1 MSLPAL
7 SQAQHTLCFFRLDP
21 QFHLHPLTPLPADIG
36 LFEPGSSLL
45 AGLEQGDRQRLEQAC
60 QAGQATRLGLTVG
73 GRRWRC
79 HLAPVEHGHWL
90 VSADIRRQETR
101 DEQGLLEWQLQRQW
115 RQQPDDSQAS
125 LPALLD
131 ILGEQ
136 LQPDRIILWRHYEA
150 EELLRPLY
158 SQGLPFALRP
168 VRADR
173 RYLRTLHQRGGL
185 SFGNC
190 AEQPLLSAF
199 DYLATDGIR
208 HRLDMPLPF
217 AGGPG
222 GLLSLEYAQAHGPMS
237 ATDLQFVASLATR
250 IAQVLEQAPA
260 LPPPSRYAD
269 DIMARLMPLL
279 CRHTGQDF
287 FNRLM
292 LQLASLTGA
301 SMVLAGL
308 QHPRAERVQAI
319 ACHLKGELCPPFT
332 YDLAGTPCAFS
343 RHSRERVCIH
353 PCGIAE
359 RFPGD
364 TMLSEQGMQAY
375 AGLSLKDSDGQ
386 PLGVLVLLFDR
397 PLTDSEGI
405 TALLSQLEPRV
416 AAELR
421 HRRDQE
427 QLMVAAAAFETREG
441 IFIANERMRIQR
453 ANQAFAHMCGL
464 EPDSLVG
471 TSLLSLRDK
480 DTDTAEVGVILRAL
494 HHRGWWQGEQRLARA
509 DGRSLPVN
517 LRISRMQDGLGLRHY
532 VCHAEDISEQKA
544 SRERI
549 EKMAY
554 FDELTGLHNRRFM
567 VEHIHHTV
575 ALAELESSRGAL
587 LLLDLDGFKNINDSL
602 GYGLGDRLLVQVAGR
617 LQQFCDQH
625 DDFSL
630 ARIASDEFVLL
641 CPRLGHGYSATK
653 TRTEQLAKALNELF
667 SLPFELDGLRLHLS
681 ISAGISLFPATGVEL
696 EEYLRQA
703 DTATHMAKRIAPGSH
718 VFFSPEMAEEV
729 QERLRLSNALQQA
742 LKNEELAL
750 HFQPQVS
757 LNGHG
762 VTGVEALLRWQPP
775 GQPPIP
781 PGHFI
786 PVAEETSL
794 ICDIGNW
801 VLARACERLQHWHRH
816 GSGPERLSVNISARH
831 FHSPDFT
838 TRLET
843 LLLQFPACRHRLTL
857 EVTESVILE
866 NLTESRT
873 RMARLKELG
882 LGLSIDDFGTGYSS
896 FAYLKELPVD
906 ELKLDRAFI
915 RHVDTA
921 PRDRAIIACIL
932 ALARELN
939 MTVVAEGVETEAQR
953 DQLQR
958 LGCPAF
964 QGFLMARPMPEQ
976 ALLEWLS
983 GTR

>member
-7 SQAQHTLCFFRLDP
+7 FQAQHRLCFFRLDP
-21 QFHLHPLTPLPADIG
+21 QYRLYPLTPLPDG
-36 LFEPGSSLL
+36 LNVFDTDAPLPNRL
-45 AGLEQGDRQRLEQAC
+45 TDDDRQRLEQAC
-60 QAGQATRLGLTVG
+60 QSGEASSLGLSVDG
-73 GRRWRC
+73 HRWQC

-90 VSADIRRQETR
+90 LSADIGRQESR
-101 DEQGLLEWQLQRQW
+101 DDRGLMEWQLQRQW
-115 RQQPDDSQAS
+115 DHEQEQGSGQ

-131 ILGEQ
+131 ILTGQ

-150 EELLRPLY
+150 DELLRPLY
-158 SQGLPFALRP
+158 SQGLPFALHP

-199 DYLATDGIR
+199 DYLAADGIR
-208 HRLDMPLPF
+208 HRLDVPLPF
-217 AGGPG
+217 ARGPG

-237 ATDLQFVASLATR
+237 ATDMQFVSTLATR
-250 IAQVLEQAPA
+250 LADALEQAPA
-260 LPPPSRYAD
+260 LPSPSRCAD
-269 DIMARLMPLL
+269 DIMNQLTPLL

-308 QHPRAERVQAI
+308 QHQQAEQVRVI
-319 ACHLKGELCPPFT
+319 ACHLRGELCPPFN

-343 RHSRERVCIH
+343 RESQEQICIH
-353 PCGIAE
+353 DAGITE
-359 RFPGD
+359 RFPD
-364 TMLSEQGMQAY
+364 DAMLTEHDLQAY
-375 AGLSLKDSDGQ
+375 AGLSLRDTGGQ
-386 PLGVLVLLFDR
+386 PLGVLVLLFDQ
-397 PLTDSEGI
+397 PLANNNEIKT
-405 TALLSQLEPRV
+405 LLSQLEPRV
-416 AAELR
+416 AAELQ

-427 QLMVAAAAFETREG
+427 HLMVAAAAFETREG
-441 IFIANERMRIQR
+441 IFIANSRMQIQR
-453 ANQAFAHMCGL
+453 ANRAFARMCGL

-471 TSLLSLRDK
+471 IPVLSLRDK
-480 DTDTAEVGVILRAL
+480 GPDTVDVGMILRTL
-494 HHRGWWQGEQRLARA
+494 RHQGWWQGEQRLART
-509 DGRSLPVN
+509 DGRTLPVN
-517 LRISRMQDGLGLRHY
+517 LRISQMHDGLGLCHY

-544 SRERI
+544 NRERI

-567 VEHIHHTV
+567 VDHISHTV
-575 ALAELESSRGAL
+575 ALAEHESTRGAL
-587 LLLDLDGFKNINDSL
+587 LLLDLDDFKNINDSL
-602 GYGLGDRLLVQVAGR
+602 GYALGDQLLIQVSQR

-667 SLPFELDGLRLHLS
+667 SLPFELNGLRLHLS
-681 ISAGISLFPATGVEL
+681 MSAGISLFPATEVAL

-729 QERLRLSNALQQA
+729 QERLQLSNALQLA
-742 LKNEELAL
+742 LKNEELQL
-750 HFQPQVS
+750 HFQPQVR
-757 LNGHG
+757 LDDQGL
-762 VTGVEALLRWQPP
+762 TGVEALLRWQPA

-801 VLARACERLQHWHRH
+801 VLQQACEHLQRWHQ
-816 GSGPERLSVNISARH
+816 SGTGPGRLSVNISARH

-838 TRLET
+838 ARLET
-843 LLLQFPACRHRLTL
+843 LLQQFPACRQRLTL

-866 NLTESRT
+866 NLTESRA
-873 RMARLKELG
+873 RMTRLKELG

-906 ELKLDRAFI
+906 ELKLDRTFI
-915 RHVDTA
+915 RHVDDA
-921 PRDRAIIACIL
+921 PKDRAIIACIL
-932 ALARELN
+932 QLARELKLA
-939 MTVVAEGVETEAQR
+939 VVAEGVETETQR
-953 DQLQR
+953 SQLLA
-958 LGCPAF
+958 LGCPAC
-964 QGFLMARPMPEQ
+964 QGFLMARPMPEA
-976 ALLEWLS
+976 ALLAWLS
-983 GTR
+983 GQA

>member
-21 QFHLHPLTPLPADIG
+21 QCRLYPLTPLPADVDS
-36 LFEPGSSLL
+36 LDPDTSLL
-45 AGLEQGDRQRLEQAC
+45 SRLNTDDRQRLEQHC
-60 QAGQATRLGLTVG
+60 RAGQATRLGLTVD
-73 GRRWRC
+73 GRRWQC

-90 VSADIRRQETR
+90 LSAEIDRQESR
-101 DEQGLLEWQLQRQW
+101 DERGLMEWRLQRQW
-115 RQQPDDSQAS
+115 RRNQDDGHGQ

-131 ILGEQ
+131 ILTGQ
-136 LQPDRIILWRHYEA
+136 LQPDRIILWRHYEH

-190 AEQPLLSAF
+190 AEQPLLGAF
-199 DYLATDGIR
+199 DYLAADGIR
-208 HRLDMPLPF
+208 HRLDVPLPF

-237 ATDLQFVASLATR
+237 ATDMQFVAALA
-250 IAQVLEQAPA
+250 AQLAEALEQTPVLPAPA
-260 LPPPSRYAD
+260 LAAD
-269 DIMARLMPLL
+269 DLLTRLMPLL

-301 SMVLAGL
+301 STVLTGL
-308 QHPRAERVQAI
+308 QLPQAQRIRVI
-319 ACHLKGELCPPFT
+319 ACHRQGRLCPPFS

-343 RHSRERVCIH
+343 RQSREPVCIH
-353 PCGIAE
+353 ACGLAE
-359 RFPGD
+359 RFPD
-364 TMLSEQGMQAY
+364 DAMLHEQGAEAY
-375 AGLSLKDSDGQ
+375 AGLSLRDSDGR
-386 PLGVLVLLFDR
+386 PLGVLVLLFDQ
-397 PLTDSEGI
+397 PLSDSHHIKE
-405 TALLSQLEPRV
+405 LLLQLEPRV
-416 AAELR
+416 TAELR
-421 HRRDQE
+421 HRRDE
-427 QLMVAAAAFETREG
+427 EHLMVAAAAFETREG
-441 IFIANERMRIQR
+441 IFIANGRMQIQR
-453 ANQAFAHMCGL
+453 ANQAFARMCGQ

-471 TSLLSLRDK
+471 LSVLSLRNKQPDM
-480 DTDTAEVGVILRAL
+480 TDVGVILRAL
-494 HHRGWWQGEQRLARA
+494 HHQGWWQGEQQLARA
-509 DGRSLPVN
+509 DGRTLPVN
-517 LRISRMQDGLGLRHY
+517 LRISQIQDGLGLRHY
-532 VCHAEDISEQKA
+532 VCHAEDISEQKS

-567 VEHIHHTV
+567 VEHISHTV
-575 ALAELESSRGAL
+575 ALAEHESTRGAL

-602 GYGLGDRLLVQVAGR
+602 GYALGDQLLIQVAQR
-617 LQQFCDQH
+617 LQHFCDAH
-625 DDFSL
+625 DDASL

-641 CPRLGHGYSATK
+641 CPRLGHGYSSTK

-667 SLPFELDGLRLHLS
+667 LSPFELDGLRLHLS
-681 ISAGISLFPATGVEL
+681 VSAGISLFPATGVEL

-718 VFFSPEMAEEV
+718 VFFSPEMAQEV
-729 QERLRLSNALQQA
+729 QERLQLSNALQQA
-742 LKNEELAL
+742 LRNEELTL
-750 HFQPQVS
+750 HFQPQ
-757 LNGHG
+757 LRLDRHALL
-762 VTGVEALLRWQPP
+762 GVEALLRWQPP
-775 GQPPIP
+775 GRPPVP

-801 VLARACERLQHWHRH
+801 VLQRACERLQHWHRQ
-816 GSGPERLSVNISARH
+816 GLGPERLSVNISARH

-843 LLLQFPACRHRLTL
+843 LLQQFPACRHRLTL

-866 NLTESRT
+866 NLTESRA
-873 RMARLKELG
+873 RMSRLKALG

-921 PRDRAIIACIL
+921 PRDKAIIACIL
-932 ALARELN
+932 QLARELQL
-939 MTVVAEGVETEAQR
+939 TVVAEGVETEAQR
-953 DQLQR
+953 SQLLT
-958 LGCPAF
+958 LGCTAG
-964 QGFLMARPMPEQ
+964 QGFLMARPMPEAALMAWLAQ
-976 ALLEWLS
+976 A
-983 GTR
+983 